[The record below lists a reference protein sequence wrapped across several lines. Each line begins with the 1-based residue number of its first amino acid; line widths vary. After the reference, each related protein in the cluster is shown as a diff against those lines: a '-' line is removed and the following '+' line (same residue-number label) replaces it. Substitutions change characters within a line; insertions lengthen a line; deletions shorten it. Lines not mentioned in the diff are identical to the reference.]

1 MAYRGQSNVEFAF
14 KDMKNPYHMAFRPQF
29 HWTDQ
34 KIEIHFLICMIGYL
48 LTATAYSQAKKLAG
62 YQRNISNFL
71 EDLRSIRLTSIIENK
86 LDKNTSTEETPNIKY
101 RLETIPTELRQVAE
115 VLGIHNDALR
125 SNIRVGVYAS

>member
-1 MAYRGQSNVEFAF
+1 
-14 KDMKNPYHMAFRPQF
+14 
-29 HWTDQ
+29 
-34 KIEIHFLICMIGYL
+34 MIGYL